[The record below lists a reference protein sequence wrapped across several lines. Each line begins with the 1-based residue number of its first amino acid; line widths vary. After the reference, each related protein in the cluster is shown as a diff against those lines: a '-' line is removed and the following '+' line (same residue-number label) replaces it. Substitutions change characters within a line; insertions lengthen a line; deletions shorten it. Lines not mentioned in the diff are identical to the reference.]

1 MRTVV
6 VIEHHNKQEQKRLY
20 ANHKSAKMTTNN
32 KWNQS
37 MNKPV
42 RIIVGYT
49 DDQKGKDIRDEDVV
63 RVSNGRWIAQHS
75 TETGTRKEKSTG
87 RCPTYGT
94 CSFCFKAGPT
104 GKKCVCTDGR
114 YKILFYRYHIID
126 SIKIAE
132 LLEEE
137 LEVAKA
143 DRMQNWIMTPSMQLN
158 LDCCDLAITQKID
171 RENASLSDEDKKA
184 LRLKRLTPIWDLTS
198 EIFQFC

>member
-1 MRTVV
+1 
-6 VIEHHNKQEQKRLY
+6 
-20 ANHKSAKMTTNN
+20 MTTNN
-32 KWNQS
+32 TKTFN
-37 MNKPV
+37 NKSTNEPEQ
-42 RIIVGYT
+42 IIVGYT

-63 RVSNGRWIAQHS
+63 RVRSNGKWIAQHS
-75 TETGTRKEKSTG
+75 TETGTWREKSTG
-87 RCPTYGT
+87 WCPTYGT

-104 GKKCVCTDGR
+104 GKKCVCTDGE
-114 YKILFYRYHIID
+114 YKIVFYQRHTID

-143 DRMQNWIMTPSMQLN
+143 DCMQNWIMTPSMQLN
-158 LDCCDLAITQKID
+158 LDCCDLAVIRRIN
-171 RENASLSDEDKKA
+171 RENASLSDDDKKA